1 MEFKDI
7 IRRLRNEKSMN
18 TTQLAGQFEKTEAA
32 IRAWESG
39 RSKPDA
45 DTLIKLGE
53 YFGCS
58 TDYLL
63 GLSGYRN
70 AAHQHEHKAVLDK
83 AIGKFEDTFNKLD
96 SRAQEELANALT
108 RSIEIVARLP
118 HHGDEAI
125 YELTKI
131 IGYVGDMYEEAAK
144 HSAEWSEQNLM
155 LLVGACFTYQKNLD
169 TVMEVML
176 EDYLAGHIEN
186 ITDGDRRNQLATMLG
201 AFFPKNEKI
210 KSLLATDKN
219 K

>member
-7 IRRLRNEKSMN
+7 IRQLRNEKNMN
-18 TTQLAGQFEKTEAA
+18 TTQLAGNFEKTEAA

-39 RSKPDA
+39 RAKPDV

-53 YFGCS
+53 YFECS

-63 GLSGYRN
+63 GLSSYRN
-70 AAHQHEHKAVLDK
+70 AAHHSEHKAALDK

-96 SRAQEELANALT
+96 NRAQEEMANAFT
-108 RSIEIVARLP
+108 RTIEIVAGLP

-131 IGYVGDMYEEAAK
+131 IGYIGDMYKEADK

-155 LLVGACFTYQKNLD
+155 LLVGACFTYQKNLE

-176 EDYLAGHIEN
+176 EDYLAGHIEK
-186 ITDGDRRNQLATMLG
+186 ITDMERRNQLAIMLG

-210 KSLLATDKN
+210 KSLLATEIEK
-219 K
+219 